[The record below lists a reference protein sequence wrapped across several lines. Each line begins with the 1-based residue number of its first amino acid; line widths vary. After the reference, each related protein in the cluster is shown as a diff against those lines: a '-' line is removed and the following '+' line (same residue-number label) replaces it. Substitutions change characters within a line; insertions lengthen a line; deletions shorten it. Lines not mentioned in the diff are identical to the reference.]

1 MPVAEGATTTMYLI
15 SWMDEEARIEASLG
29 GRVTAEEMAVLQ
41 EELHEVLDTLKARP
55 YLLVLDYAK
64 AKNFD
69 LETRAVLADLKDFCL
84 ANGAGKIVSIV
95 QDEET
100 MVAQTTER
108 MQCILEGKEVIQLD
122 LKEIVWE
129 APSVAARKAA

>member
-1 MPVAEGATTTMYLI
+1 MPGEEGKTTTMYLI

-41 EELHEVLDTLKARP
+41 DELREVLETLSNKP
-55 YLLVLDYAK
+55 FLLVLDYAN
-64 AKNFD
+64 AKTFD
-69 LETRAVLADLKDFCL
+69 VETREILADLKDFCF

-95 QDEET
+95 QDEEA

-108 MQCILEGKEVIQLD
+108 IQAILEGREQFLVEP
-122 LKEIVWE
+122 KEIVWE
-129 APSVAARKAA
+129 APTQVVRKAA